1 MADKL
6 IYEEASDWITY
17 SKCFSGLQRKKEYDA
32 LFLLYAIWINKK
44 IDCELSKIKVE
55 KEYDKLNEK
64 ISPREMYEYREK
76 IKSWQEELR
85 NELLKN
91 IDYFWKCMMEEYSRV
106 DDIPMGL
113 KDYVYIVG
121 RNLVYSATYYD
132 EKFERDWNI
141 ICTMLA
147 LQYPSYAQENIKEK
161 YRDEYINANSF
172 LIENKVS
179 LSKFYVL
186 CWDIYKTAE
195 DHDRKERDESYKHN
209 FVRMSK
215 ILSDLPEI
223 YRLVLAGKELRPT
236 CDRKK
241 AICVD
246 GEGNAVMEQILSV
259 PFYLYLPSFTDKKT
273 NNEYWDNYSPNKELQ
288 KHRVCHPLTQVT
300 LPCTELFLR
309 TDVDLYI
316 ESIYRKVEFQRIE
329 ERISKFEPRLSGI
342 EDQKISPN
350 FKTIEIPERDT
361 LLLKLSNRANRT
373 SELMT
378 KFQNRENAVEPK
390 VIRERLNK
398 VGFSRKTFWELTT
411 YRRPGEKKVLPDKD
425 TLIAVACAMELSKE
439 DAERLLISA
448 GYIFSPAVERDMI
461 ILHCL
466 ENSVYNIEAI
476 NDILVGIEMN
486 PIRGKKEKMLLD
498 K

>member
-1 MADKL
+1 M
-6 IYEEASDWITY
+6 
-17 SKCFSGLQRKKEYDA
+17 
-32 LFLLYAIWINKK
+32 
-44 IDCELSKIKVE
+44 V
-55 KEYDKLNEK
+55 
-64 ISPREMYEYREK
+64 
-76 IKSWQEELR
+76 
-85 NELLKN
+85 
-91 IDYFWKCMMEEYSRV
+91 EEYPRV

-113 KDYVYIVG
+113 KDCVYIVG
-121 RNLVYSATYYD
+121 RNLVYSATHYD

-195 DHDRKERDESYKHN
+195 DHDRKERDERYKHN

-223 YRLVLAGKELRPT
+223 YRLILAGKELRPT
-236 CDRKK
+236 RDRKK

-361 LLLKLSNRANRT
+361 LLLKL
-373 SELMT
+373 
-378 KFQNRENAVEPK
+378 
-390 VIRERLNK
+390 
-398 VGFSRKTFWELTT
+398 
-411 YRRPGEKKVLPDKD
+411 
-425 TLIAVACAMELSKE
+425 
-439 DAERLLISA
+439 
-448 GYIFSPAVERDMI
+448 
-461 ILHCL
+461 
-466 ENSVYNIEAI
+466 
-476 NDILVGIEMN
+476 
-486 PIRGKKEKMLLD
+486 
-498 K
+498 